1 MLEPFLFPFVQRG
14 LAEIVLLSLAAGL
27 LGSWV
32 VLRGLAFF
40 THAVGH
46 GSFPGLVLAG
56 GLGLPPQ
63 LSALAV
69 GLVFAGGLQRLSRA
83 RGGAYDVVTALL
95 LIGALAVGVILASD
109 VFHSGSDVETLLFGS
124 LLAIGT
130 QDLVLAGVAG
140 LLALAA
146 SAWLGQAWLATGFD
160 PDGARQL
167 GLRSAAPDAVLL
179 LLIAVTAIAALTA
192 VGVLLVSALF
202 VVPAA
207 TARLLTRSLRALQA
221 GAILLVAAEG
231 TAGLWLSVRINAPP
245 GATIALVAGV
255 VFGAAAALRAVV
267 PLIVASRPV
276 FPGR

>member
-1 MLEPFLFPFVQRG
+1 VLEPFLFPFVQRS

-63 LSALAV
+63 LCALVV
-69 GLVFAGGLQRLSRA
+69 GLLFAGGLQRLSRA

-124 LLAIGT
+124 LLAVGA

-140 LLALAA
+140 LVALAA

-167 GLRSAAPDAVLL
+167 GLRSAAPDALL
-179 LLIAVTAIAALTA
+179 LLLVAVTAIAALTA
-192 VGVLLVSALF
+192 VGVLLVAALF

-207 TARLLTRSLRALQA
+207 TARLVTRSLRALQA
-221 GAILLVAAEG
+221 GAVLLVAAEG

-245 GATIALVAGV
+245 GATIALVSGV
-255 VFGAAAALRAVV
+255 VFGAAAALRAAVA
-267 PLIVASRPV
+267 LMVASRPV
-276 FPGR
+276 SRGR